1 MAEMKRQGSDIMWFW
16 IKHLAAA
23 AILIVLAA
31 VLLLFPEKFQTVTPQ
46 IAASSKTAAAEF
58 TDFYEQIRFSLDATG
73 NISEEFIVK
82 LKDTS
87 SELEQTLNARTDTVP
102 PLETN
107 WRGQKVQ
114 RRFQPGSKVRD
125 EMTSYADSEGVE
137 LLWTLPRDYIVKHY
151 FHTEGDYLST
161 LKEIAT
167 AIAPDFE
174 KPILVYFCPNER
186 AAVITDRSNEFM
198 LSNCQRLNP
207 EPGPKLRKPAAN

>member
-1 MAEMKRQGSDIMWFW
+1 MWFW
-16 IKHLAAA
+16 VKHLAAA
-23 AILIVLAA
+23 VILIALAA
-31 VLLLFPEKFQTVTPQ
+31 IILLFPEKFQTVTPQ
-46 IAASSKTAAAEF
+46 IAASSKHAAAEF

-87 SELEQTLNARTDTVP
+87 NALEKTLQDRTDTVP
-102 PLETN
+102 PLASN

-125 EMTSYADSEGVE
+125 EMTAYADSEGVE

-186 AAVITDRSNEFM
+186 AAVITDRSNDFM
-198 LSNCQRLNP
+198 QTNCLRLNP
-207 EPGPKLRKPAAN
+207 EPGLKPRKPAAN